1 MGLNVVGRGGI
12 LSRRWT
18 SSMLHLSVVHEPNVF
33 AHQHPDHPPIFVFAL
48 CNVWDQ
54 RASDTNTVVNSFIG
68 KPNSATESD
77 ASPEPL
83 KGDLPPF

>member
-1 MGLNVVGRGGI
+1 MGCRGRV
-12 LSRRWT
+12 LSRQWT
-18 SSMLHLSVVHEPNVF
+18 SSSGLF
-33 AHQHPDHPPIFVFAL
+33 AISPHPLPASGQALPHFIFAL